1 MVKSN
6 AKNLV
11 TLSVLGEVTSAVW
24 PSNRQYRIGH
34 TGQLA
39 VIPGTGGICYSHV
52 IGDNAVSLV
61 GDHVEPGVSIAHS
74 NANCNAALNTLACIG
89 NSAKVIS
96 GEAKGKE
103 GTVTGKHGGVEH
115 VMVDFTSDV
124 MALLAIGDKIQITA
138 VGTGLALPQ
147 LPDIKVMNCSP
158 ELLEKLD
165 FTVDPRRKNMEV
177 PVTHLVPA
185 KVMGSG
191 LGATTCHSGDYD
203 IQLFDPQVVKK
214 YKLSSLRFGDI
225 VAIVDADHSY
235 GRRYFEGAVSI
246 GVIVHSD
253 STMSGHGPGVTTL
266 LTSPRRGAIT
276 PVVRKDTN
284 IGKLL
289 SLGRWR

>member
-1 MVKSN
+1 MLKSN
-6 AKNLV
+6 SKNLV

-34 TGQLA
+34 TGELA

-52 IGDNAVSLV
+52 IGDNATTLI

-89 NSAKVIS
+89 NVARIIS
-96 GEAKGKE
+96 GDAKGKE
-103 GTVTGKHGGVEH
+103 GIITGKHGGVEH
-115 VMVDFTSDV
+115 VMVDFSAEV
-124 MALLAIGDKIQITA
+124 MESLSIGDKIQVIA
-138 VGTGLALPQ
+138 VGTGLSLPHFS
-147 LPDIKVMNCSP
+147 DIKVMNCSP
-158 ELLEKLD
+158 TLLEKWDLTLD
-165 FTVDPRRKNMEV
+165 PKKKSIQV

-185 KVMGSG
+185 KIMGSG

-203 IQLFDPQVVKK
+203 IQLFDPQVVKRHR
-214 YKLSSLRFGDI
+214 LSTLRFGDI

-235 GRRYFEGAVSI
+235 GRRYYEGAVSI

-266 LTSPRRGAIT
+266 LTSPKKGTIH
-276 PVVRKDTN
+276 PIIHKDAN
-284 IGKLL
+284 IGKIL